1 MHIPQHPDSESAFS
15 LLSKHETTNYHK
27 KQTGQFFQNNTLYC
41 DVKDNMLE
49 QKVPE
54 KKCTI
59 SVTMVEQVKNITDKK
74 KKKDMHFIHYVN
86 LELFVS
92 EPQWS

>member
-1 MHIPQHPDSESAFS
+1 
-15 LLSKHETTNYHK
+15 
-27 KQTGQFFQNNTLYC
+27 
-41 DVKDNMLE
+41 
-49 QKVPE
+49 
-54 KKCTI
+54 
-59 SVTMVEQVKNITDKK
+59 MVEQVKNITDKK